1 LVAAKINHVPHK
13 KCRGKI
19 VNYGEILFVMPQE
32 LMYQL
37 ALTRIPLI
45 GDVIIKK
52 LLEHFGSA
60 GDIFRARKHELER
73 IETVGTIRAAALQR
87 FRDFSEVEQEI
98 RFMEKYRIQPLFCT
112 DPAYP
117 QRLLRCYDSPAMLYY
132 KGTASL
138 NPPRMIN
145 IVGTRHPTAYGRAVC
160 ESLVRELTDAG
171 ITIVSGLAYG
181 IDIIAHKTALKEGV
195 PTIGV
200 LAHGLD
206 RIYPPAH
213 KQIAVEM
220 LEQGG
225 LLTDFPSQTPPDRQN
240 FPKRNRIVA
249 GICDATIVIESGMRG
264 GSLITADLANGYH
277 RDVFCIPGRLHDPQ
291 SAGCNYLIKQNK
303 AALLSGAADLL
314 AMMGWEEKVAGREEQ
329 PVNGRGEG
337 ASIDTLQRDAGGV
350 TTAVRQP
357 ELFPELSGEE
367 QLILSLFREKS
378 QRHLEELYL
387 QTQLSGS
394 QVATAVFNLEML
406 SVLRSLP
413 GQLYELV

>member
-1 LVAAKINHVPHK
+1 LVAAKINDAVQK
-13 KCRGKI
+13 KCHGKI
-19 VNYGEILFVMPQE
+19 VNYAEILFVMPQE

-60 GDIFRARKHELER
+60 GNIFNARKQELER
-73 IETVGTIRAAALQR
+73 IETVGAIRAAAIR
-87 FRDFSEVEQEI
+87 NFRDFTEI
-98 RFMEKYRIQPLFCT
+98 EKEISFMEKYRIQPLFCT

-117 QRLLRCYDSPAMLYY
+117 QRLLHCYDNPAMLYY
-132 KGTASL
+132 KGSASL
-138 NPPRMIN
+138 NALRMIS
-145 IVGTRHPTAYGRAVC
+145 IVGTRHPSAYGKSVC
-160 ESLVRELTDAG
+160 EALVMGLSEAG

-181 IDIIAHKTALKEGV
+181 IDIIAHKTALKAHI

-213 KQIAVEM
+213 KQVAVQM

-225 LLTDFPSQTPPDRQN
+225 LLTDFPSQTAPDRQN

-264 GSLITADLANGYH
+264 GSLITADLANGYN

-303 AALLSGAADLL
+303 AALLTGAEDVL
-314 AMMGWEEKVAGREEQ
+314 ALMGWQEKTAAGKA
-329 PVNGRGEG
+329 PVVQTG
-337 ASIDTLQRDAGGV
+337 
-350 TTAVRQP
+350 
-357 ELFPELSGEE
+357 LFPELSEDE
-367 QLILSLFREKS
+367 QLIMSLFREKS

-387 QTQLSGS
+387 QTRLSGS
-394 QVATAVFNLEML
+394 QVATAVFNLEMQ

-413 GQLYELV
+413 GQLYELVC

>member
-1 LVAAKINHVPHK
+1 MVAAKINHVAHK

-60 GDIFRARKHELER
+60 GDIFHARRHELER

-98 RFMEKYRIQPLFCT
+98 LFLEKYRIQPLFCT

-117 QRLLRCYDSPAMLYY
+117 QRLLRCYDNPAMLYY
-132 KGTASL
+132 KGAASL

-145 IVGTRHPTAYGRAVC
+145 IVGTRHPTAYGRSVC
-160 ESLVRELTDAG
+160 ETLVRELTDAG

-181 IDIIAHKTALKEGV
+181 IDIIAHKTALKTGI

-249 GICDATIVIESGMRG
+249 GICDATIVIESGLRG

-314 AMMGWEEKVAGREEQ
+314 AMMGWEGGANVA
-329 PVNGRGEG
+329 
-337 ASIDTLQRDAGGV
+337 

-387 QTQLSGS
+387 QTRLSGS

>member
-1 LVAAKINHVPHK
+1 
-13 KCRGKI
+13 
-19 VNYGEILFVMPQE
+19 MPQE

-45 GDVIIKK
+45 GDVTVKK

-60 GDIFRARKHELER
+60 GNIFNARRQELEK
-73 IETVGTIRAAALQR
+73 IETVGVIRAGAIR
-87 FRDFSEVEQEI
+87 NFRDFTEI
-98 RFMEKYRIQPLFCT
+98 EKEIAFMEKYRIQPLFCT

-117 QRLLRCYDSPAMLYY
+117 RRLLHCYDNPAMLYY
-132 KGTASL
+132 RGNASL
-138 NPPRMIN
+138 NAPRMIN
-145 IVGTRHPTAYGRAVC
+145 IVGTRHPSAYGRSVC
-160 ESLVRELTDAG
+160 EMLVAG
-171 ITIVSGLAYG
+171 LSAAGVSIVSGLAYG
-181 IDIIAHKTALKEGV
+181 IDIIAHKTALKAGI

-213 KQIAVEM
+213 KQVAVQM

-225 LLTDFPSQTPPDRQN
+225 LLTDFPSRTAPDRQN

-264 GSLITADLANGYH
+264 GSLITADLANGYN

-291 SAGCNYLIKQNK
+291 SAGCNYLIRQNK
-303 AALLSGAADLL
+303 AVLLTGAADIL
-314 AMMGWEEKVAGREEQ
+314 ALMGWEEQAG
-329 PVNGRGEG
+329 
-337 ASIDTLQRDAGGV
+337 AGP
-350 TTAVRQP
+350 AVQTR
-357 ELFPELSGEE
+357 LFPELSEAE
-367 QLILSLFREKS
+367 QLIMSLFREKS

-387 QTQLSGS
+387 QTRLSGS
-394 QVATAVFNLEML
+394 QVATAVFNLEMQ

-413 GQLYELV
+413 GQLYELVC

>member
-1 LVAAKINHVPHK
+1 MHK
-13 KCRGKI
+13 KCRRKI
-19 VNYGEILFVMPQE
+19 VNYGEILFVMSQE
-32 LMYQL
+32 LIYQL

-45 GDVIIKK
+45 GDVIVKK

-60 GDIFRARKHELER
+60 GNIFHARKHELER
-73 IETVGTIRAAALQR
+73 IDTVGSIRAAALHS
-87 FRDFSEVEQEI
+87 FRDFEQMEQEI
-98 RFMEKYRIQPLFCT
+98 RFLEKYRIQPLFCT

-117 QRLLRCYDSPAMLYY
+117 QRLLQCYDSPAMLYY

-138 NPPRMIN
+138 NTPRMVS
-145 IVGTRHPTAYGRAVC
+145 IVGTRHPTPYGRAVC
-160 ESLVRELTDAG
+160 ETLVQELSDAG
-171 ITIVSGLAYG
+171 ITVVSGLAYG
-181 IDIIAHKTALKEGV
+181 VDIIAHKTALKAGI

-225 LLTDFPSQTPPDRQN
+225 LLTDFPSGTQPDRQN

-249 GICDATIVIESGMRG
+249 GICDATIVIESGLRG
-264 GSLITADLANGYH
+264 GSLITADLASGYH

-303 AALLSGAADLL
+303 AALLAGAADLL
-314 AMMGWEEKVAGREEQ
+314 NMMGWDEKSGLVAPPVVQ
-329 PVNGRGEG
+329 PG
-337 ASIDTLQRDAGGV
+337 
-350 TTAVRQP
+350 
-357 ELFPELSGEE
+357 LFPELSGDE

-387 QTQLSGS
+387 QTQLTGS
-394 QVATAVFNLEML
+394 QVATAVFNLEMQ

>member
-1 LVAAKINHVPHK
+1 MVAAKIIHAVQK

-19 VNYGEILFVMPQE
+19 VNYAEILFVMPQE

-45 GDVIIKK
+45 GDVTVKK

-60 GDIFRARKHELER
+60 GNIFNARKQELER
-73 IETVGTIRAAALQR
+73 IETVGAIRAAAIR
-87 FRDFSEVEQEI
+87 NFRDFAEI
-98 RFMEKYRIQPLFCT
+98 ENEISFMEKYRIQPLFCT

-117 QRLLRCYDSPAMLYY
+117 QRLLHCYDNPAMLYY
-132 KGTASL
+132 KGNASL
-138 NPPRMIN
+138 NAMRMIN
-145 IVGTRHPTAYGRAVC
+145 IVGTRHPSAYGKSVC
-160 ESLVRELTDAG
+160 ETLVKGLSEAG

-181 IDIIAHKTALKEGV
+181 IDIIAHKTALKAQI

-213 KQIAVEM
+213 KQVAVQM

-225 LLTDFPSQTPPDRQN
+225 LLTDFPSQTTPDRQN

-264 GSLITADLANGYH
+264 GSLITADLANGYN

-303 AALLSGAADLL
+303 AALLTGPEDVL
-314 AMMGWEEKVAGREEQ
+314 ALMGWQEKTAAGKAPVVQ
-329 PVNGRGEG
+329 PG
-337 ASIDTLQRDAGGV
+337 
-350 TTAVRQP
+350 
-357 ELFPELSGEE
+357 LFPELSEDE
-367 QLILSLFREKS
+367 QLIMSLFREKS

-387 QTQLSGS
+387 QTRLSGS
-394 QVATAVFNLEML
+394 QVATAVFNLEMQ

-413 GQLYELV
+413 GQLYELVC

>member
-1 LVAAKINHVPHK
+1 
-13 KCRGKI
+13 
-19 VNYGEILFVMPQE
+19 MPQE

-60 GDIFRARKHELER
+60 GDIFHARKHELER
-73 IETVGTIRAAALQR
+73 IETVGAIRAAALQR

-98 RFMEKYRIQPLFCT
+98 RFLEKYRIQPLFCT

-132 KGTASL
+132 KGAASL

-145 IVGTRHPTAYGRAVC
+145 IVGTRHPTAYGRSVC
-160 ESLVRELTDAG
+160 ETLVRELRDAG

-303 AALLSGAADLL
+303 AALLSGATDLL
-314 AMMGWEEKVAGREEQ
+314 AMMGWEEKVAGREGHDREGEANMTLPHQ
-329 PVNGRGEG
+329 RNGIGG
-337 ASIDTLQRDAGGV
+337 ANIA
-350 TTAVRQP
+350 TTAARQP